1 MKKLFLSILII
12 FLMAFSANAEI
23 GTDGTIGKDP
33 NSSTKQTITTPTIS
47 GGTIDSTIIG
57 GTTPAAGT
65 FTDLAGNVPIVTHGA
80 TENATAA
87 QMKGQTH
94 VVSGAYVV
102 SLPTAVVGYRATFI
116 ASTAAAFS
124 LDLVTGTDLIV
135 LNGTALAAG
144 NKATSDATIYSEIYV
159 ECRLAGKYSAT
170 AVKGVFVDGG
180 A

>member
-1 MKKLFLSILII
+1 MKKLIIILLLVLAPCFAYADSIGGGGIYGVPTAL
-12 FLMAFSANAEI
+12 
-23 GTDGTIGKDP
+23 TDKTI
-33 NSSTKQTITTPTIS
+33 NN
-47 GGTIDSTIIG
+47 TIIG

-159 ECRLAGKYSAT
+159 ECRLAGIYSTT